1 MLVQGVTAAATA
13 VIGFDL
19 MDSAPKG
26 MSQTSTTRR
35 LIAAGISG
43 SAAALDTEV
52 SIKIGNEEVGRL
64 FNTATGAVIANQAMF
79 RVGATIP
86 PNTPLILE
94 VIDSPSTNPLSF
106 ALDVG

>member
-1 MLVQGVTAAATA
+1 MLVQGSTAAATA

-26 MSQTSTTRR
+26 MTQVSYPRR

-64 FNTATGAVIANQAMF
+64 FNSATGAVIANQAMF
-79 RVGATIP
+79 RVGAAVP
-86 PNTPLILE
+86 PNTPVILE
-94 VIDSPSTNPLSF
+94 VIDAPATNPINF
-106 ALDVG
+106 AIDIT